1 MSDAVARVG
10 LTAAPIGM
18 TDRTVAGIREVL
30 GGGSRWRSPLLIAGP
45 AGVASIAHMG
55 PAISPT
61 TSRLRRERSS
71 IFVKPLR
78 LVRAAARDGG
88 LNFED

>member
-1 MSDAVARVG
+1 MSDVVAREG
-10 LTAAPIGM
+10 LGAASMGM
-18 TDRTVAGIREVL
+18 TDRTVADIRKALAGEW
-30 GGGSRWRSPLLIAGP
+30 RWRSPLLIVDP
-45 AGVASIAHMG
+45 AVAPRSHIWA